1 MILQFY
7 VVSKREMLSAAV
19 EFNDFEDCPRSGEV
33 SGLVET
39 DAHRFATAH
48 IGLIRSKITD
58 VAARSRN
65 HLNCPASVAG
75 NISRR

>member
-1 MILQFY
+1 
-7 VVSKREMLSAAV
+7 MLSAAV
-19 EFNDFEDCPRSGEV
+19 EFNDFEDCPRSGKV

-39 DAHRFATAH
+39 DAHRLATAH
-48 IGLIRSKITD
+48 IGLIRSKIKD

-65 HLNCPASVAG
+65 PLNCPASVAG